1 MLPYTYYE
9 NVCPLTPSYLMK
21 MLSLIN
27 SLKIIEVLQKK
38 AKNQKK
44 GQTFSKRSVYMGV
57 CVVCVCVCVCVCV
70 HMCVYACACLCV
82 CVCVCVCVCACICAG
97 SPMMGAW
104 GCPQAQDLTSLLH

>member
-57 CVVCVCVCVCVCV
+57 CVVCVCVCVCAHVCV
-70 HMCVYACACLCV
+70 CMHVRVCV
-82 CVCVCVCVCACICAG
+82 CVCVCVCVHVYVQG
-97 SPMMGAW
+97 LP
-104 GCPQAQDLTSLLH
+104 